1 MINYSLISYS
11 LAVFEAFRQR
21 SDELFI
27 AVKALQKT
35 VRSGMVADFEVAQ
48 TATADAVA
56 ETPSP
61 ENDSEEE
68 EAEEA
73 LL

>member
-1 MINYSLISYS
+1 
-11 LAVFEAFRQR
+11 
-21 SDELFI
+21 
-27 AVKALQKT
+27 
-35 VRSGMVADFEVAQ
+35 MVADFEVAQ

-56 ETPSP
+56 ETP